1 MQILV
6 VEDSPE
12 VSLITVEYLTELGH
26 EAVAVTDAELAVE
39 QLAHRRFDAVLT
51 DVSLPG
57 MSGIDLAKTVSRDY
71 PKLPVVISSGYG
83 AQNISSLLGEPG
95 SLVLVLSK
103 PYDMDMLEKT
113 LTKAAAFAR
122 SSGGIA

>member
-12 VSLITVEYLTELGH
+12 VSLITVEFLNELGH

-39 QLAHRRFDAVLT
+39 QLVSRHFDAVLT

-57 MSGIDLAKTVSRDY
+57 MSGIDLAKTVVKKF
-71 PKLPVVISSGYG
+71 PKVPVVISSGYG
-83 AQNISSLLGEPG
+83 MQNVHSLLGQPEDK
-95 SLVLVLSK
+95 VFVLSK

-113 LTKAAAFAR
+113 LLRVAASAR
-122 SSGGIA
+122 G

>member
-1 MQILV
+1 MQILL

-26 EAVAVTDAELAVE
+26 EAVAVTDAELAVQE
-39 QLAHRRFDAVLT
+39 LAHRRFDAMVT

-57 MSGIDLAKTVSRDY
+57 MSGIDLAKAVSRDY
-71 PKLPVVISSGYG
+71 PKLPIVISSGYG
-83 AQNISSLLGEPG
+83 AQNISSLLGERDRY
-95 SLVLVLSK
+95 VLVLSK

-113 LTKAAAFAR
+113 LLKAAAFA
-122 SSGGIA
+122 GG